1 MSQSTSEF
9 MKQFMATHKDFRI
22 VEVVSG
28 FCESHGPYTNN
39 RVVQTFEDG
48 TEKELPLLGCP
59 ECRNEDN
66 IREGVEAMKDSRV
79 GLRIEEIG
87 IPAKFASCTVNG
99 FITTDSDRSSETM
112 KQNVKN
118 KVILFVNGEIQ
129 SLALIGETGVGKTHL
144 MTAALKALA
153 REGKS
158 ARYVN
163 ERQIYREIHESYL
176 GRKDLPTES
185 QIIDRY
191 SNVDVLG
198 IDEIGRSSWTEH
210 ESQTLYEI
218 IDNRSVSG
226 RKTFMAGNLTLVE
239 FNAKYDESFQR
250 KLGAEVALCAWRRNA
265 G

>member
-1 MSQSTSEF
+1 MQ
-9 MKQFMATHKDFRI
+9 QFLATHKDFRI

-28 FCESHGPYTNN
+28 FCENHGPYTNN
-39 RVVQTFEDG
+39 RLVQTFEDG

-59 ECRNEDN
+59 KCRDEDC
-66 IREGVEAMKDSRV
+66 IREGVEMMKDSRI

-99 FITTDSDRSSETM
+99 FITTDSDSRNM
-112 KQNVKN
+112 KMKSDVKDQ
-118 KVILFVNGEIQ
+118 VVRFVNGGIR
-129 SLALIGETGVGKTHL
+129 SLALIGKTGVGKTHL

-158 ARYVN
+158 ALYVT

-218 IDNRSVSG
+218 IDNRSMNG
-226 RKTFMAGNLTLVE
+226 KKTIMAGNLTTEE
-239 FNAKYDESFQR
+239 FMGKYDDSFKR
-250 KLGAEVALCAWRRNA
+250 KLGATLCSCSWSTRNY
-265 G
+265 

>member
-1 MSQSTSEF
+1 MQEVSEF
-9 MKQFMATHKDFRI
+9 VKQFTAKYKDFRI
-22 VEVVSG
+22 VEVVTG
-28 FCESHGPYTNN
+28 YCEKHGPYTNN
-39 RVVQTFEDG
+39 RMVQTFEDG
-48 TEKELPLLGCP
+48 TEQELPLLGCP
-59 ECRNEDN
+59 ECRNEDS
-66 IREGVEAMKDSRV
+66 IREGVEAMKDSRI

-87 IPAKFASCTVNG
+87 ISAKFASCTVNG
-99 FITTDSDRSSETM
+99 FITTDSDSRNM
-112 KQNVKN
+112 KMKSDVKDQ
-118 KVILFVNGEIQ
+118 VVRFVNGEIR
-129 SLALIGETGVGKTHL
+129 SLILVGKTGVGKTHL

-158 ARYVN
+158 ALYVT

-218 IDNRSVSG
+218 IDRRDNPY
-226 RKTFMAGNLTLVE
+226 RKTIMAGNITPDEVDS
-239 FNAKYDESFQR
+239 KYDDSFQR

>member
-1 MSQSTSEF
+1 MNQSTSEF
-9 MKQFMATHKDFRI
+9 MKQFMASHKDFRV
-22 VEVVSG
+22 VEVVTG
-28 FCESHGPYTNN
+28 YCERHGSYTNN
-39 RVVQTFEDG
+39 RVVQIFEDG
-48 TEKELPLLGCP
+48 TENELPLIGCP

-87 IPAKFASCTVNG
+87 IPQKFVGCTVNG
-99 FITTDSDRSSETM
+99 FITTDSDSRNM
-112 KQNVKN
+112 KMKHKVKDQ
-118 KVILFVNGEIQ
+118 VVRFVNGGIR

-144 MTAALKALA
+144 ITAALKALA

-218 IDNRSVSG
+218 IDNRSMNG
-226 RKTFMAGNLTLVE
+226 KKTIIAGNLTKEE
-239 FNAKYDESFQR
+239 FMGKYDDSFKR